1 MNLRPLIHKVTRSLA
16 WHKERCETFTSLV
29 IGLFNGGNVQHHSL
43 AQGFQNTA
51 SLKSQCERIRRF
63 FAEQAIDYQV
73 FAKAMMGVISS
84 STPKVHLIIDRTN
97 WKFGAT
103 DINYL
108 VLAVRI
114 GKITFPL
121 MWEMLP
127 HQGNSDS
134 EIRIDLLERFRFL
147 FGFECIQSFTGDR
160 EFIGEDWL
168 HYLISHN
175 IPFFIRIKENMTV
188 SWGKN
193 QKKGLKE
200 FFSDLKNDQER
211 VLYKMIVDHDLTV
224 AGKKLPSGEFL
235 IVCSNIKD
243 HKKILTAYKARWS
256 IETMFRNMK
265 NQGFHMEK
273 THMKFIIRL
282 MKLMAVVAV
291 AVFISSLI
299 GLTLKCAFKKT
310 VRSPVFSVFTR
321 GLRWIRHRLKR
332 PSNELFMPIERY
344 LMFIF

>member
-1 MNLRPLIHKVTRSLA
+1 LS
-16 WHKERCETFTSLV
+16 WHKERLETFTSLV
-29 IGLFNGGNVQHHSL
+29 VGLFCGGNIQHHSL
-43 AQGFQNTA
+43 AQGFQSTVC
-51 SLKSQCERIRRF
+51 LKSQCERIRRF
-63 FAEQAIDYQV
+63 FAEQVIDYQA
-73 FAKAMMGVISS
+73 FAQAMMNIISS

-97 WKFGAT
+97 WRFGAT

-121 MWEMLP
+121 MWEMLS

-134 EIRIDLLERFRFL
+134 KLRIDLLERFRVL
-147 FGFECIQSFTGDR
+147 FGFQCVQSLTADR
-160 EFIGEDWL
+160 EFVGEDWL

-188 SWGKN
+188 SWGRN
-193 QKKGLKE
+193 QQKGLKE
-200 FFSDLKNDQER
+200 FFSHLENDQER

-224 AGKKLPSGEFL
+224 VGKKLSSGEFL

-243 HKKILTAYKARWS
+243 HKKILTTYKTRWS

-265 NQGFHMEK
+265 NQGFEMEK
-273 THMKFIIRL
+273 THMKIMIRL

-291 AVFISSLI
+291 AVLISSLI
-299 GLTLKCAFKKT
+299 GLILKCPFKKT
-310 VRSPVFSVFTR
+310 VGFPVFSIFTR
-321 GLRWIRHRLKR
+321 GLRWIRHHLKR
-332 PSNELFMPIERY
+332 PSNELFMLIERSF
-344 LMFIF
+344 MSIF